1 MKNIKAKSISARGAK
16 ARERQSGQVS
26 TGSLRFLAGI
36 VVFIA
41 VLAGIAYFWSQS
53 ESAPNL
59 AWMGWTTPTA
69 IFFATIVCLLL
80 GMCVWEAFSPGGGP
94 RIGILRFE
102 TTRGDRLFLSLLG
115 SGFIH
120 LAWLALVGS
129 DLWKAL
135 GISIV
140 YALLVFTVV

>member
-1 MKNIKAKSISARGAK
+1 MNIKQTRKKQTG
-16 ARERQSGQVS
+16 EVS

-36 VVFIA
+36 VGFIA
-41 VLAGIAYFWSQS
+41 LLAAIAYFWLQS

-59 AWMGWTTPTA
+59 AWMAWTTPTA
-69 IFFATIVCLLL
+69 IFFITIVCLLL

-94 RIGILRFE
+94 RVGILQFE

-120 LAWLALVGS
+120 LAWLGLVGP

-135 GISIV
+135 GLSIV
-140 YALLVFTVV
+140 YALLVFRFV

>member
-1 MKNIKAKSISARGAK
+1 MKNMQTRCTQTG
-16 ARERQSGQVS
+16 EVS

-41 VLAGIAYFWSQS
+41 LLAGIAYFWGQS
-53 ESAPNL
+53 ASAPDL

-69 IFFATIVCLLL
+69 IFFVVIVCLLL

-120 LAWLALVGS
+120 LAWLGLVGP

-135 GISIV
+135 GVSIV
-140 YALLVFTVV
+140 YALVVFAVV

>member
-1 MKNIKAKSISARGAK
+1 MKEIQTRKNQTG
-16 ARERQSGQVS
+16 EVS

-36 VVFIA
+36 VAFIA
-41 VLAGIAYFWSQS
+41 VLAVIAYFWGQS
-53 ESAPNL
+53 ASAPNL
-59 AWMGWTTPTA
+59 AWMGWTKPTA
-69 IFFATIVCLLL
+69 IFFITIVCLLL

-120 LAWLALVGS
+120 LAWLGLVGP

-135 GISIV
+135 GVSIA
-140 YALLVFTVV
+140 YAILVFAVV

>member
-1 MKNIKAKSISARGAK
+1 MMKNIQLRKNQTG
-16 ARERQSGQVS
+16 EVS
-26 TGSLRFLAGI
+26 NGSLRFLAGI
-36 VVFIA
+36 VLFIG
-41 VLAGIAYFWSQS
+41 VLAGIAYLWIQS

-69 IFFATIVCLLL
+69 IFFIVIVCLLL

-120 LAWLALVGS
+120 LAWLGLVGP

-135 GISIV
+135 GISIA
-140 YALLVFTVV
+140 YALLVFTLV